1 MDSVNLKYLK
11 FDLLY
16 GITKSFQSR
25 FDLFQAELDKSK
37 LETNFFK
44 LENTKLKTLNNKSET
59 LLETNQ
65 KIHDNEV
72 LYYKEKAK
80 GKFTSFLLGTSIGAL
95 IVTLLTLL

>member
-16 GITKSFQSR
+16 GITKSFQAR
-25 FDLFQAELDKSK
+25 FDLFEAELEKSK
-37 LETNFFK
+37 LELDFYKT
-44 LENTKLKTLNNKSET
+44 ENTNLKTLNANNES
-59 LLETNQ
+59 LLETNK
-65 KIHDNEV
+65 KIHDNEI

-80 GKFTSFLLGTSIGAL
+80 GKFKSFILGTSIGAL